1 MIIIQTAVA
10 KENIIEE
17 EELVEDFGDG
27 YFAPYQQVFGVFSQV
42 YGVFLYILNSSDICG
57 YLMIIMAIMI
67 LLAFEHV

>member
-42 YGVFLYILNSSDICG
+42 FGVFLYILNSSDICG
-57 YLMIIMAIMI
+57 YLMIMAIMT